1 MTKTEQLISM
11 IENYEDVLE
20 ENGTIDE
27 IILYVSEKIYE
38 ANESTANK
46 GWSYLEDDM

>member
-11 IENYEDVLE
+11 IENYGDVLE
-20 ENGTIDE
+20 GNETIDE

-38 ANESTANK
+38 ANESTVNK
-46 GWSYLEDDM
+46 GWAYLEDDM